1 MNVFRVRDA
10 FLALTYQ
17 QQAMIVDDW
26 IVDEWME
33 GTPIAT
39 MMVSSAPKVAATEQ
53 TPEPKEPRYIRN
65 GLEYDERETEA
76 CDALILQGYNNEEAA
91 RWFDKNRYMHR
102 THKAWTWFA
111 TKRRAELKAKGEIK

>member
-1 MNVFRVRDA
+1 MSVFKVRDA
-10 FLALTYQ
+10 FLALTYE

-26 IVDEWME
+26 ME
-33 GTPIAT
+33 RTPIAT
-39 MMVSSAPKVAATEQ
+39 VMAPSSPKVAAMERPAKTQE
-53 TPEPKEPRYIRN
+53 PEYSRD
-65 GLEYDERETEA
+65 GLEYDEREEEA
-76 CDALILQGYNNEEAA
+76 CDTLILQGYNNEEAA